1 MEKSVKESYGE
12 TMKKRNSIRFGIVA
26 IILILGIGIAFFTK
40 EEKHYDPT
48 KTVVLTIDQ
57 EEIYLDEVL
66 YHLTLSRMQGQL
78 YAAFMNDT
86 DYMKRDYGDG
96 RTIGEVMKQE
106 AMDNAIRYELLYQQ
120 AIKEGYELTEEE
132 IADSQKKTEN
142 ILVTIPED
150 DQKKTGLTE
159 DKLVRIQEKI
169 ALAARYYKTIYD
181 GTDLSDKEVFKQM
194 KDGHQ
199 VTIRK
204 KVWNSVK
211 F

>member
-1 MEKSVKESYGE
+1 MVQN
-12 TMKKRNSIRFGIVA
+12 MKRRNSICIGIVT
-26 IILILGIGIAFFTK
+26 IMLILGIGIALFTRG
-40 EEKHYDPT
+40 EKSYDPT
-48 KTVVLTIDQ
+48 KTVVVAIDNEQ
-57 EEIYLDEVL
+57 IYLDEVL

-78 YAAFMNDT
+78 YAAFMNDA

-120 AIKEGYELTEEE
+120 AVKEGYELTEEE
-132 IADSQKKTEN
+132 IAESQKKTEN

-169 ALAARYYKTIYD
+169 ALAARYYQTIYD
-181 GTDLSDKEVFKQM
+181 GTDLNDQEVYEQM
-194 KDGHQ
+194 KEGHQ
-199 VTIRK
+199 ITIQKR
-204 KVWNSVK
+204 VWNSVK